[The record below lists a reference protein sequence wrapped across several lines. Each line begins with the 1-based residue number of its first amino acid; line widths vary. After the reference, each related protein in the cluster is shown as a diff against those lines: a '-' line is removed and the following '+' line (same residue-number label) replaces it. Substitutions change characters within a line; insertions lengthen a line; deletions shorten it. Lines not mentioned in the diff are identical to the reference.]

1 MQTTL
6 TLHSS
11 KQLAKIAKDIMLKD
25 SNDIKHVELRDN
37 NQIKEE
43 VKLQMDFTIKL
54 MNMVMGLANEIAD
67 GVTKDLEYVLIRNKM
82 YRYNI
87 KHTFKLAYHAIEDN
101 CRYARKHIY
110 GGEEF
115 LMEYCDVAIEDLQ
128 TDLDRLKTSIEV
140 ALREHNN
147 EVNAQVCFAVCML
160 DVACMTYDMLCKS
173 IQDIIHR
180 NFFEVFMEYYPFGAD
195 QTMANLAELILGD
208 RYLFGTAENLSVK
221 TGVSIIANK
230 LVDYDMLT
238 EYMQVAAKNVNLNI

>member
-25 SNDIKHVELRDN
+25 SNDIKHIELRDN
-37 NQIKEE
+37 SQIKEE
-43 VKLQMDFTIKL
+43 VKLQIDFTIKL

-67 GVTKDLEYVLIRNKM
+67 GVTKDLEEVLIRNKM

-115 LMEYCDVAIEDLQ
+115 LTEYCDVAIEDLQ

-160 DVACMTYDMLCKS
+160 DVSCMAYDTICKTLKEETHCDFYES
-173 IQDIIHR
+173 FAD
-180 NFFEVFMEYYPFGAD
+180 YYPSEAEVRMVD
-195 QTMANLAELILGD
+195 LARALTNDDL
-208 RYLFGTAENLSVK
+208 YGTVSNK
-221 TGVSIIANK
+221 TVTTGTTIVFNRIT
-230 LVDYDMLT
+230 DYDTLT
-238 EYMQVAAKNVNLNI
+238 SYAIEVLNNENKNV